1 MPNCTLPHYPHYPQ
15 YHNNNNNYCKDK
27 NCNNKDLF
35 MDNKCVIIQKKNNK
49 TKNKKQVKA

>member
-1 MPNCTLPHYPHYPQ
+1 MPNCTLPHYPQYSQ
-15 YHNNNNNYCKDK
+15 YHNNNYCKDNK
-27 NCNNKDLF
+27 CNNKDLF